1 MKKAVKRLE
10 YGGWMRNIFLTLLV
24 AASVVSR
31 GTVAW
36 ASQREVAITFDDLPF
51 VRGPNDL
58 SSVRQSTK
66 RMLDVLRA
74 HHVPAIGFVTENKI
88 HVPGE
93 MDERVRFLEMWLD
106 AGMTL
111 GNHTYSHL
119 SLNDTPLER
128 YEDDVIKGE
137 VITRRLM
144 EAKGLELKYF
154 RYPYTRSGPTA
165 ETKQAF
171 LDFLRARDY
180 KIAPFTVENTDYV
193 FNAIYVQALED
204 GDQELADRV
213 RSAYLDF
220 QDTIFGFFEELS
232 MELFGYEIKQILLIH
247 ANKIHAD
254 CLEELLTKLEKR
266 GYSFVSLDDALKDE
280 AYQTP
285 DEYVGPIG
293 PSWLHRWSIHKGIPM
308 REVNGRSFPGPLLEE
323 PDPPQFILE
332 LFRSLN

>member
-1 MKKAVKRLE
+1 
-10 YGGWMRNIFLTLLV
+10 
-24 AASVVSR
+24 
-31 GTVAW
+31 
-36 ASQREVAITFDDLPF
+36 
-51 VRGPNDL
+51 
-58 SSVRQSTK
+58 
-66 RMLDVLRA
+66 MLDVLQA
-74 HHVPAIGFVTENKI
+74 HQVPAIGFVTESKV

-93 MDERVRFLEMWLD
+93 VDERIGFLQMWLD

-128 YEDDVIKGE
+128 YQDDVIKGE

-144 EAKGLELKYF
+144 EEKGLKLRYF
-154 RYPYTRSGPTA
+154 RYPYTRSGPTV
-165 ETKQAF
+165 EIKSAF

-180 KIAPFTVENTDYV
+180 GIAPFTVENSDYA

-204 GDQELADRV
+204 GDRALAERV

-220 QDTIFGFFEELS
+220 QDTIFGFFEELAV
-232 MELFGYEIKQILLIH
+232 ELFGYEVKQILLIH

-254 CLEELLTKLEKR
+254 CLDALLTKLEQR
-266 GYSFVSLDDALKDE
+266 GYAFISLDDALKDE
-280 AYQTP
+280 AYRTP

-308 REVNGRSFPGPLLEE
+308 REVRGRTFPGPLLDE
-323 PDPPQFILE
+323 PDPPKFILE
-332 LFRSLN
+332 LFQALN